1 MKTQIPRFVPGNA
14 FGHKTWFRKALC
26 AVIAALPVLSLADE
40 ATERIQEIVVEQA
53 KAQPLLTPSAE
64 YLNRSNAAPHI
75 LKILMDQHSKRG
87 KKVGGHGTDYVFIGS
102 LQSVLAS
109 LDEARNS
116 FLAASE
122 EDSALSAKQESI
134 VSKLKTAAKPAMA
147 QKERKMLSEM
157 KLIDAIAREIRDVA
171 PLVRE
176 FHAEE
181 RLQKAGAPLDR

>member
-1 MKTQIPRFVPGNA
+1 VKIWNPVTSVELCAPPGSIDPR
-14 FGHKTWFRKALC
+14 GHHKIGPFRKRC
-26 AVIAALPVLSLADE
+26 AGE
-40 ATERIQEIVVEQA
+40 A
-53 KAQPLLTPSAE
+53 PLTPSAD

-75 LKILMDQHSKRG
+75 LKVLMDQHSTRG
-87 KKVGGHGTDYVFIGS
+87 KMVGGTGTDYVFIGS

-122 EDSALSAKQESI
+122 GDSALSNKQKSI
-134 VSKLKTAAKPAMA
+134 VTKLKTAAKPALA
-147 QKERKMLSEM
+147 QKGRKTLSEM
-157 KLIDAIAREIRDVA
+157 ELIDAIAREIRDVA